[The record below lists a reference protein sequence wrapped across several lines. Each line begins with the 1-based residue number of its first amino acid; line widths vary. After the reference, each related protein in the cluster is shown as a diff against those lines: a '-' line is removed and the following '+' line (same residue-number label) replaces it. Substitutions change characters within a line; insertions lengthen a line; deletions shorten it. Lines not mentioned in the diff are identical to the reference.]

1 MDDILLVDK
10 PKGLTSSRVV
20 ELMRKKL
27 KVKAGH
33 TGTLDPIATG
43 LLIVLTGRRTKE
55 ASSFLTLN
63 KSYEVKARLGMQT
76 DTFDCDGKI
85 LQQNDATIT
94 KEELE
99 EVLKEFR
106 GETWQVPPP
115 FSAKKLAGHKAYELA
130 RKSVSVE
137 VPPKK
142 VSIYSLKLEEFQ
154 FPYFTFDCDVS
165 SGFYVRS
172 LVHDIGK
179 KLSVGA
185 MVVEVRRTGVGH
197 YRVEQAKKL
206 EEILS

>member
-1 MDDILLVDK
+1 LLVDK

-20 ELMRKKL
+20 ELMRRKL

-130 RKSVSVE
+130 RKGVSVE